1 MATKRI
7 FSIDGSSINT
17 LIKSVFSNISNSRF
31 VATSKTGNNIV
42 NLPLLL
48 IIILA
53 IVFPFTLVAGIIA
66 IVVFKIDISI
76 EKDITKDTKLIENSG
91 SS

>member
-17 LIKSVFSNISNSRF
+17 LLKSVFSNISNSRF

-48 IIILA
+48 VIILT
-53 IVFPFTLVAGIIA
+53 IVFPFILVAGIIA
-66 IVVFKIDISI
+66 IVVFKIGISI
-76 EKDITKDTKLIENSG
+76 EKDITKDTKLIEKS
-91 SS
+91 